1 MHRRRIL
8 AASGVALGGLAPFAG
23 CLEDGGPDADDDDRD
38 GTDDGSD
45 GADDGDGG
53 GENDDGTADLD
64 PTEFEQCGRLVVSD
78 DEFPDPARE
87 ELRAAVDGGYETTE
101 EPFVPNMIDV
111 DASYVSVDG
120 DTYRIHVEREA
131 DRVRLTA
138 EETIPARGV
147 RSVRLDNRTDVDLT
161 ASLSVVRDRDDETM
175 VDAATELAAG
185 ESESVGGAFQR
196 QFGRYEATITV
207 EPTADAAGDDA
218 DDLEWSEE
226 TIDWHEEELTMPFE
240 GLELRPEEP
249 VPIPRPVLEPVD
261 CRGMW
266 GLH

>member
-8 AASGVALGGLAPFAG
+8 AVSGIALGGLAPFAG
-23 CLEDGGPDADDDDRD
+23 CLDDGDPDADVD
-38 GTDDGSD
+38 GENH
-45 GADDGDGG
+45 DGDA
-53 GENDDGTADLD
+53 NDGTADLD
-64 PTEFEQCGRLVVSD
+64 PTQFEQCGRLVVSD
-78 DEFPDPARE
+78 DEFPEPARQ

-111 DASYVSVDG
+111 DASSVSVDG

-147 RSVRLDNRTDVDLT
+147 RSVWLDNRTDVDLV
-161 ASLSVVRDRDDETM
+161 ASLSVVRDRDDETL
-175 VDAATELAAG
+175 VDVTAKLAAG
-185 ESESVGGAFQR
+185 EGESVGRAFQR
-196 QFGRYEATITV
+196 QFGRYEATVAIESTD
-207 EPTADAAGDDA
+207 DAAGDDA
-218 DDLEWSEE
+218 NHIEWSEE